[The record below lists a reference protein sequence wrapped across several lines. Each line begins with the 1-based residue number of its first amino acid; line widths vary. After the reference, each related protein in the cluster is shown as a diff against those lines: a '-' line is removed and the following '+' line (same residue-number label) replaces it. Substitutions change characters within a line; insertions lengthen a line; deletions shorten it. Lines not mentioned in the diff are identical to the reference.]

1 MNRLKTES
9 MDPDMEEHY
18 KELLKEW
25 KKDEDNIKDKLEE
38 MEGMDEYWIGFG
50 FHPLYIWC
58 LIAW

>member
-38 MEGMDEYWIGFG
+38 MEGMDEYCIGFG